1 MENKSGFKNEFERGN
16 ADLDVRLTPD
26 VNQICSYNEKQ
37 TPDKSIRGINDVRG
51 FTLIE
56 LLVVVLIIG
65 ILAAVALPQYQKAVA
80 KSHFVQAR
88 TLAHA
93 LAQAQ
98 QVYYMSTGEY
108 AHSYDE
114 LDIDTPAYT
123 RESETLDGRGVPR
136 PARHFSWG
144 HCTLWQQGAVSC
156 RIVARG
162 KGMAFSEGN
171 GEQQCIGYTEDPSHL
186 VNKICKA
193 ETGLTTPSETGSY
206 YLRWIY
212 P

>member
-1 MENKSGFKNEFERGN
+1 MKNKQ
-16 ADLDVRLTPD
+16 A
-26 VNQICSYNEKQ
+26 
-37 TPDKSIRGINDVRG
+37 

-65 ILAAVALPQYQKAVA
+65 ILAAVALPQYQMAVA
-80 KSHFVQAR
+80 KSHFVQAK
-88 TLAHA
+88 TLANA

-98 QVYYMSTGEY
+98 QVYYMSNGEY

-114 LDIDTPAYT
+114 LDVDTPAYI
-123 RESETLDGRGVPR
+123 SETDDFSAGVNR
-136 PARHFSWG
+136 PHRNFSWG
-144 HCTLWQQGAVSC
+144 SCVLWQTGGVSC
-156 RIVARG
+156 YIIERG

-171 GEQQCIGYTEDPSHL
+171 GEQQCIGYTTDTSHL

-193 ETGLTTPSETGSY
+193 ETGLTTPSETGSD